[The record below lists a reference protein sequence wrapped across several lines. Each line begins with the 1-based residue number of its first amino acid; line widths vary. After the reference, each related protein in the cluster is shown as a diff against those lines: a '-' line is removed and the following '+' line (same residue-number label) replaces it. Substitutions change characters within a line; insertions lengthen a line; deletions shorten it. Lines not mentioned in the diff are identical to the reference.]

1 MKKNRL
7 AWLMLAFNMI
17 CFSAPFHASAIV
29 FDTNSEF
36 TYETHYGYIE
46 ITGFTSSD
54 PETHLSQTVE
64 IPAKI
69 NGLPVTVIGQS
80 AFSGQQFSE
89 IILPDSLQMIQDKA
103 FSNNSH
109 LKHISIP
116 DSVILLGETIFQN
129 CTNLETAVL
138 PNSLTEIPKRT
149 FEYCHS
155 LESVTIPR
163 QVTTIGEYAFE
174 ECWSFDEMVIPDSVT
189 TLQDYCFS
197 HCHNMQKITIPD
209 SVNFIGD
216 GAFLNCQKLETLKIP
231 DTITN
236 VPYTMGMFTG
246 IKEIIFSENVQN
258 VGYFAVGYCEN
269 LKSVTFLNPNCQ
281 IVDDACVSFNVLWGL
296 NFEFGGIIY
305 GYEGSTAQKY
315 AQKYGYEFRNIGE
328 TFVSDIAGDV
338 SGDGKLSVV
347 DFVQFKKA
355 FLSGNSLPKICNMNH
370 DNLVNVIDFA
380 LLKKALLKQ

>member
-1 MKKNRL
+1 MKRHF
-7 AWLMLAFNMI
+7 LAFLVAMGML
-17 CFSAPFHASAIV
+17 CSAVPVNASAIE
-29 FDTNSEF
+29 FDANSEF
-36 TYETHYGYIE
+36 AYEIHYGYVE
-46 ITGFTSSD
+46 ITGFASSD
-54 PETHLSQTVE
+54 SEISPSQIIE

-80 AFSGQQFSE
+80 AFFGQKFSK
-89 IILPDSLQMIQDKA
+89 IILPDTLQIIQDKA
-103 FSNNSH
+103 FANNSS

-116 DSVILLGETIFQN
+116 DSIVSLGENIFQN
-129 CTNLETAVL
+129 CTNLETAIL
-138 PNSLTEIPKRT
+138 PDGLTEIPKRT

-155 LESVTIPR
+155 LQSVTIPQ

-174 ECWSFDEMVIPDSVT
+174 ECWSFDEIVIPDSVT
-189 TLQDYCFS
+189 TLENYCFS
-197 HCHNMQKITIPD
+197 HCHNMRKITIPD

-216 GAFLNCQKLETLKIP
+216 GAFLNCKNLEKLEIP
-231 DTITN
+231 DNVTN
-236 VPYTMGMFTG
+236 IPYVMGMFTG
-246 IKEIIFSENVQN
+246 IKEITFSENVQK
-258 VGYFAVGYCEN
+258 VDYFAVGYCEN

-281 IVDDACVSFNVLWGL
+281 IVDDACVTFNLLRGV

-328 TFVSDIAGDV
+328 NFVSDVAGDV

-347 DFVQFKKA
+347 DFVQFKKML
-355 FLSGNSLPKICNMNH
+355 LSGQSLPKIGDMNG
-370 DNLVNVIDFA
+370 DNVVNVIDFA